1 MRAAAALLLLL
12 ASPAGAQ
19 VLDFPSN
26 AEMTAERVEEA
37 GSYAVP
43 IGPAVGGEAPR
54 TDAEGEIRAQA
65 WRVGEGVTTLELL
78 APLRAQLEAAGF
90 DILLDCATEGCG
102 GFDFR
107 LGLDLIPAPDF
118 WFDLGDFRALTAERQ
133 GEGGTE
139 TIFLLTSGTA
149 RAAYAHLVRIGPA
162 GTALSGTGAAAM
174 TPGREA
180 FAAPSIPAALPE
192 DFAAELEGAGRVI
205 LTDLSFET
213 GSAQLGP
220 GPYASLQALARY
232 LQDNPGH
239 RVALVG
245 HTDTEGGL
253 DGNITLSR
261 RRAGSVLERLV
272 SRYDIPRSQLAAEGM
287 GYLAP
292 VASNLTEAG
301 REENRRVE
309 VVLTSGE

>member
-1 MRAAAALLLLL
+1 
-12 ASPAGAQ
+12 
-19 VLDFPSN
+19 
-26 AEMTAERVEEA
+26 MTAERLEEA

-43 IGPAVGGEAPR
+43 VGPAEAGEVPLR
-54 TDAEGEIRAQA
+54 IEEGEVRAQA
-65 WRVGEGVTTLELL
+65 WRVGAELSTLELL
-78 APLRAQLEAAGF
+78 APLRAQLEAEGF
-90 DILLDCATEGCG
+90 APLLDCETEACG

-107 LGLDLIPAPDF
+107 RAVELLPAPDF
-118 WFDLGDFRALTAERQ
+118 WFDLGDFRAVTAERLLPG
-133 GEGGTE
+133 GERE
-139 TIFLLTSGTA
+139 VIFLLASGTG
-149 RAAYAHLVRIGPA
+149 RAAYAHVVRIGPA
-162 GTALSGTGAAAM
+162 AGPLSATGAPAAVAER
-174 TPGREA
+174 PA
-180 FAAPSIPAALPE
+180 AAPPG
-192 DFAAELEGAGRVI
+192 DFAGELEGTGRVI

-232 LQDNPGH
+232 LSDRPER

-253 DGNITLSR
+253 EANITLSR
-261 RRAGSVLERLV
+261 RRAGSVLERLAG
-272 SRYDIPRSQLAAEGM
+272 RYGIPRAQMAAEGM

-309 VVLTSGE
+309 VVLTSGG